1 MSMVLASG
9 GKRILLTI
17 LFAVFLILVAGCG
30 TDPMVS
36 YVEELEKI
44 KLIEVMGEIEADTAV
59 LEREI
64 DYIFSKELEDIT
76 HDEIENYRALVD
88 VLSTRTSGMIADV
101 QAVDVTD
108 SDVKEAHQ
116 YLIGSLDKFK
126 EALNVFYVIHDAMLD
141 LKEIEAETDLP
152 DLEERV
158 EEILE
163 RINQA
168 EKDFDYLINASDED
182 LAMWLKIVEEGLQ

>member
-1 MSMVLASG
+1 MVLASG

-126 EALNVFYVIHDAMLD
+126 EALNVFYVIHGAMLD
-141 LKEIEAETDLP
+141 LKEIEADVDRP
-152 DLEERV
+152 DLEERI

-163 RINQA
+163 RVNQA
-168 EKDFDYLINASDED
+168 EKDFDYYINASDDD
-182 LAMWLKIVEEGLQ
+182 LDMWLKMVEEGL